1 MRPGFFGDSYDF
13 VKRDI
18 IGGLAPVNEWAVHPM
33 YFDDEP
39 EPEFPA
45 IFAHFLGLDLVDG
58 NLFDRNLVA
67 TLAES
72 CQNHVFLDPDTGL
85 KMARPDGRLRA
96 PAGGWGKHVSER
108 EISEIVNAPERR
120 AKLTLVFDQSFPN
133 ANPVARRA
141 MAEEKLQRLWENHR
155 IHGVSYLTHVVFTW
169 LSDNQDTLTNAT
181 RRFIQHSGTPTW
193 RLTSHNPPMDN
204 MLQQQT

>member
-1 MRPGFFGDSYDF
+1 MHPRFFGDSYDF

-18 IGGLAPVNEWAVHPM
+18 IGGLAPLSEWAVHPM

-39 EPEFPA
+39 ELEFPA
-45 IFAHFLGLDLVDG
+45 TFAHFLGIDLVEG

-67 TLAES
+67 ALAED

-85 KMARPDGRLRA
+85 RMVGQDGRLRA
-96 PAGGWGKHVSER
+96 PAGGWGKHLSER
-108 EISEIVNAPERR
+108 EIANVVNAPGRK

-133 ANPVARRA
+133 ANPTARRE
-141 MAEEKLQRLWENHR
+141 MAQAKLQRLWENHR

-169 LSDNQDTLTNAT
+169 LSHDHGTLTNAT
-181 RRFIQHSGTPTW
+181 RRFVQHSGTPTW
-193 RLTSHNPPMDN
+193 RLTSHNPPIDN
-204 MLQQQT
+204 ILQQLP